1 MELDIGELPLVG
13 GHPALDLVNTLA
25 RGPASAGEVPHD
37 YLVDAAALLAWSR
50 RAGLLDDA
58 EAKAVAAA
66 WRHDR
71 RTAQAV
77 LSAVREVR
85 EALHLA
91 LLAAIGVVPR
101 EDPASAAALERL
113 HGRWA
118 VTAARSAL
126 VFDPAGTAPV
136 RLVVGTMPASL
147 VLDRAVDAALDVL
160 RTADPTRLRRCP
172 PEDGGCGWVF
182 LDHSRNGLRRWCRMA
197 DCGTRVKA
205 RRLTERRRAARST
218 P

>member
-50 RAGLLDDA
+50 RAGLLDGA
-58 EAKAVAAA
+58 EAKAVA
-66 WRHDR
+66 
-71 RTAQAV
+71 
-77 LSAVREVR
+77 
-85 EALHLA
+85 
-91 LLAAIGVVPR
+91 
-101 EDPASAAALERL
+101 
-113 HGRWA
+113 
-118 VTAARSAL
+118 
-126 VFDPAGTAPV
+126 
-136 RLVVGTMPASL
+136 
-147 VLDRAVDAALDVL
+147 AALDVL
-160 RTADPTRLRRCP
+160 RTADPPRLRRCP